1 MHRISTDQ
9 GSGDR
14 EGAWALRVECV
25 FARVGVPEELAR
37 LSRVQ
42 GGALS
47 RAQVRGHGV
56 SDRVI
61 ERLTGEG
68 RWGRITSGIYRTQP
82 SSWLQLVWAGVLL
95 GGPDAVV
102 GRSCAAHL
110 HGWLKPEPTPITI
123 YVSKSAR
130 TRRDQRWEFLR
141 SPRLGRGEPP
151 RTRPA
156 QTLLDLAASM
166 SADELTTLVA
176 EATAFH
182 RLDPE
187 EVRRL
192 VAARPRLPG
201 RQLLLET
208 LDVVAAG
215 AMSPLETRYL
225 RDVERAHGLPTPLR
239 QASPTGQYRT
249 DAWYPDYGVIIELDG
264 SAYHRGVAR
273 TTDLERDSLHL
284 ANGIVTLRVTWR
296 MVTTTPCALAATVAQ
311 ILTRQGWRGTPKS
324 CQRGCAVHPP
334 P

>member
-1 MHRISTDQ
+1 MYARI
-9 GSGDR
+9 
-14 EGAWALRVECV
+14 
-25 FARVGVPEELAR
+25 GVPEGLVR

-82 SSWLQLVWAGVLL
+82 DSWLQRVWAGVLL
-95 GGPDAVV
+95 GGSGAVA
-102 GRSCAAHL
+102 GRSTAAYL
-110 HGWLKPEPTPITI
+110 HGWLKQEPEPITI
-123 YVSKSAR
+123 YISKDAPI
-130 TRRDQRWEFLR
+130 RRDDRWEFLR
-141 SPRLGRGEPP
+141 SARLGRGEPP

-156 QTLLDLAASM
+156 QTIIDLAASV
-166 SADELTTLVA
+166 SADELTTLVS

-182 RLDPE
+182 RLNPD

-192 VAARPRLPG
+192 IDSSPKLPR
-201 RQLLLET
+201 RRLLLET
-208 LDVVAAG
+208 LDVVGAG

-239 QASPTGQYRT
+239 QGSPTGRYRT

-264 SAYHRGVAR
+264 AAYHRGSAR
-273 TTDLERDSLHL
+273 TADLERDSLHL
-284 ANGIVTLRVTWR
+284 AHGIATLRVTWR
-296 MVTTTPCALAATVAQ
+296 MVTATPCELATTVAA
-311 ILTRQGWRGTPKS
+311 ILARGGWSGTPTRCPRCS
-324 CQRGCAVHPP
+324 AVHPP